1 MDNITYYQRLLL
13 NNAKNYYKNDK
24 DKDSKEAINVETYLK
39 KIKTKIENMEKID
52 IIMCLKK

>member
-24 DKDSKEAINVETYLK
+24 AKESKEAINVETYLK

>member
-24 DKDSKEAINVETYLK
+24 AKDGKEAINVETYLK